1 MLLIVGASGFLGANV
16 VLEALADGRDVVAA
30 TNTTRMSA
38 PGLRSFTADLTYPG
52 ECTKLLNAVRPAWV
66 LNCAALADVDA
77 CERKPAQA
85 AKLNEDLPRS
95 LAAACAAY
103 GARLLHVSTDAVFDG
118 KTGRRTE
125 DDPTGPVNEYAAS
138 KLAGERAVL
147 DEMPDALVVRTN
159 FVGVSPRP
167 GVGLAGW
174 IASRLEL
181 DEPIQGFTNVTF
193 SPLLTNDLARLF
205 FRMMDRGMD
214 GVFHA
219 SARDSTTKYDFA
231 VRFARA
237 TGFDPSLVKQARLA
251 DVKLTAKRPLDT
263 SLSPKRL
270 EKALGEPMPT
280 VDDAIERLAVLR
292 GGDWEARLQDLT
304 GQ

>member
-16 VLEALADGRDVVAA
+16 VLEALAEGREVVAA
-30 TNTTRMSA
+30 TNATRLTA
-38 PGLRSFTADLTYPG
+38 PGLRSITADLTYPG
-52 ECTKLLNAVRPAWV
+52 ECTKLLNAVRPEWV

-85 AKLNEDLPRS
+85 AKLNENLPRS
-95 LAAACAAY
+95 LAAACSAY
-103 GARLLHVSTDAVFDG
+103 GARLLQVSTDAVFDG
-118 KTGRRTE
+118 KVGKRTE

-138 KLAGERAVL
+138 KLAGERAVI

-159 FVGVSPRP
+159 FVGIAPKP
-167 GVGLAGW
+167 TLGLAGW
-174 IASRLEL
+174 IASRLEQ
-181 DEPIQGFTNVTF
+181 DEPIQGFTNVIF
-193 SPLLTNDLARLF
+193 NPLLTNDLARLF

-219 SARDSTTKYDFA
+219 SARDAMTKYDFA
-231 VRFARA
+231 VRFANA
-237 TGFDPSLVKQARLA
+237 TGFDASLVKQARLA

-270 EKALGEPMPT
+270 EKALGEPMPS
-280 VDDAIERLAVLR
+280 VDDAISGLASLR
-292 GGDWEARLQDLT
+292 SGDWEARLQQLT